1 MSETDRSTVLDE
13 ATCRQ
18 LLGAGRLGRL
28 AFNGDPSPTILP
40 VNYVLH
46 GDVVAFRTVGGSKL
60 TAAQDG
66 VVASFEVDG
75 VYPAHDSG
83 WSVVVR
89 GRLEAA
95 DDVTG
100 DLATAVDHLRPTVG
114 GDRPHVVLLHVEALT
129 GRQIRADR
137 AWIEAH
143 AEATMWRD
151 RDASDLMG

>member
-1 MSETDRSTVLDE
+1 MSATDRSTVLDE

-18 LLGAGRLGRL
+18 LLGSGRLGRI
-28 AFNGDPSPTILP
+28 AINGDPSPTILP

-46 GDVVAFRTVGGSKL
+46 GDVVAFRTVEGSKL
-60 TAAQDG
+60 AAARDDA
-66 VVASFEVDG
+66 VASFEVDG

-89 GRLEAA
+89 GRLEEA

-100 DLATAVDHLRPTVG
+100 DLGTAVDRLRPTVG
-114 GDRPHVVLLHVEALT
+114 GDRPHVVLLHVEQLT
-129 GRQIRADR
+129 GRQVRADR

-143 AEATMWRD
+143 PETTTWRD